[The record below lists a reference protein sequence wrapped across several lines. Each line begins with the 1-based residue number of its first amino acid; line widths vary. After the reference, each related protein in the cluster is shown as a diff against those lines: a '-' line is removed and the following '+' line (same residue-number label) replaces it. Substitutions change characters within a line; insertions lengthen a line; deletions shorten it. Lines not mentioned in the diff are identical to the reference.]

1 MNKTPSSHAP
11 SRIARI
17 GPKTG
22 STGALIFISVR
33 NRYRVGGVAMVSERQ
48 DLVCRAAAVPGVAE
62 PDNPPAPDL
71 GVPDLGEPL
80 AVQDL
85 ASDPVRL
92 FHLSAMTFNGHRIH
106 HDVDYARTVEFYGG
120 VVVHGPMQAV
130 AMLNLAAKVLG
141 ACPKVFSYRGL
152 SPLICS
158 EAAQVEAYGQ
168 DTGLTLRVVKPG
180 GAVTMAGS
188 ASL

>member
-1 MNKTPSSHAP
+1 MNKTPSSRAP

-17 GPKTG
+17 APKTG

-48 DLVCRAAAVPGVAE
+48 DLVYRAKAVPGVAK
-62 PDNPPAPDL
+62 PDYPPAPGL
-71 GVPDLGEPL
+71 GVPV

-92 FHLSAMTFNGHRIH
+92 FRFWAMTFNRHRIH

-141 ACPKVFSYRGL
+141 AWPKVFSYRGL

-158 EAAQVEAYGQ
+158 EAAQVEAYSQ
-168 DTGLTLRVVKPG
+168 DTGLILRVVKPG